1 MQSRTDIAREQA
13 ARFLEKAGEFHLGDL
28 PTEGRHPLTY
38 DLADLACRELPRALR
53 VLKEIDCS
61 AIERVLGRRPRMDEL
76 SARMRDCMA
85 GGRRVFFYG
94 CGATGRLSLSL
105 EYLWR
110 FVHRGSSKSEAVRGF
125 MSGGDLALVHSIE
138 NFEDHPEL
146 GARQLREIGLAPDD
160 LLVCCTEGGETPS
173 VIGATEAAAA
183 VARERPWFL
192 YCNPDDVLC
201 ARVERSRRVL
211 QDPRIEKLNLDV
223 GPMSLSGSTRLQ
235 ASTALMLAAGAALLR
250 DSPAEFPG
258 VDLAGFLEFL
268 RQLDTSFLVP
278 FIEAESALYL
288 RGEYVLYETNHYGI
302 TILTDTTERAPTFSL
317 PGFENNQDPERRP
330 SASFLCLTGAA
341 DAASAWRQILLREP
355 ITLEWKEMA
364 AIAGKKRLMGFDFSR
379 QGRAQREA
387 LLEGKRQHVFR
398 IERQG
403 GALVMQ
409 LGEHEASVDVS
420 SLHPLCEHVLLK
432 LLLNTH
438 STLLMGRVGRYE
450 SNLMT
455 WVRPSNNK
463 LIDRAIRY
471 IAHLLA
477 RSGIDTFSYEAI
489 AYECFAK
496 MLDLAPDESIVM
508 KTVFALRARAPKS
521 RP

>member
-1 MQSRTDIAREQA
+1 MGSRSDTARKQA
-13 ARFLEKAGEFHLGDL
+13 ARFLERAGEFHLGDL
-28 PTEGRHPLTY
+28 PTEGRHPLTFE
-38 DLADLACRELPRALR
+38 LADLACRDLPRALR
-53 VLKEIDCS
+53 ILRDIDCN
-61 AIERVLGRRPRMDEL
+61 AIERVLGQAARVDEL

-85 GGRRVFFYG
+85 AGRRIFFYG

-110 FVHRGSSKSEAVRGF
+110 FVHQGSEAVRGF

-146 GARQLREIGLAPDD
+146 GARQLREIGFEKDD

-173 VIGATEAAAA
+173 VIGACEAAAA
-183 VARERPWFL
+183 VAREKPWFL
-192 YCNPDDVLC
+192 YCNPDDVLR
-201 ARVERSRRVL
+201 ARVERSLRVL
-211 QDPRIEKLNLDV
+211 EDPRIEKLNLEV

-235 ASTALMLAAGAALLR
+235 ASTALMLGAGAALLR
-250 DSPAEFPG
+250 DAPARFPA
-258 VDLAGFLEFL
+258 VDLAAFLEFL

-278 FIEAESALYL
+278 FIEAESAIYL

-317 PGFENNQDPERRP
+317 PGFENNQDPDRRP
-330 SASFLCLTGAA
+330 SASFLCLTEAD

-364 AIAGKKRLMGFDFSR
+364 GIAGKKRLMGFDFSR

-387 LLEGKRQHVFR
+387 LLEGKRQHVFS
-398 IERQG
+398 IEREG
-403 GALVMQ
+403 DALVMR
-409 LGEHEASVDVS
+409 LGEHQARVEVS

-455 WVRPSNNK
+455 WVRPSNKK

-471 IAHLLA
+471 IAFLLA
-477 RSGIDTFSYEAI
+477 RSGVETFSYEDI
-489 AYECFAK
+489 AYECFAR
-496 MLDLAPDESIVM
+496 MQDLAPDESIVM
-508 KTVFALRARAPKS
+508 KTVFALRARASGK